1 MKLSDMHLRDPY
13 ILPYDNKYYLYFSP
27 GKYAWSGY
35 EGFYCTV
42 SEDLVNWSEP
52 VKCFTPPEGFWA
64 TDNYWAPEVHY
75 YNGRFYLFA
84 SFYAKGHMRAV
95 QIMASDSPVG
105 PFEVWSCP
113 ITPNHWMCLDGTFY
127 IEDGKP
133 YMVFCHEWLQ
143 TYDGEVCAV
152 ELSEDLKQ
160 PIGEPKLLFK
170 ASESKWASNKDVNGY
185 ITDGPF
191 LYKTAD
197 GKLIMTW
204 SSLDESRYSVGVA
217 YSENGSL
224 FGEWKHCENTL
235 SDIDGGH
242 GMIFKS
248 YDGHLYFTMHYREE
262 PNSLEHPCLIE
273 FEEILDEPFIAIKKI
288 IK

>member
-1 MKLSDMHLRDPY
+1 M
-13 ILPYDNKYYLYFSP
+13 
-27 GKYAWSGY
+27 
-35 EGFYCTV
+35 
-42 SEDLVNWSEP
+42 
-52 VKCFTPPEGFWA
+52 
-64 TDNYWAPEVHY
+64 
-75 YNGRFYLFA
+75 
-84 SFYAKGHMRAV
+84 
-95 QIMASDSPVG
+95 
-105 PFEVWSCP
+105 
-113 ITPNHWMCLDGTFY
+113 
-127 IEDGKP
+127 
-133 YMVFCHEWLQ
+133 
-143 TYDGEVCAV
+143 
-152 ELSEDLKQ
+152 SEDLKQ